1 MIQSVKSIP
10 LIIAQ
15 LYRSDGSF
23 SVSEVVHCEAF
34 KRAFNIRES
43 LFFVLQNYHVAIAVP
58 NYLMILFNFESAY
71 FHVSFNIPNYHG
83 TSLKLVDNNSNLNFT
98 RSAINKPDFGVLF
111 SLGNFKTTTSDVLRI

>member
-15 LYRSDGSF
+15 LYRSDGSIT
-23 SVSEVVHCEAF
+23 VSEVVHCEAF

-43 LFFVLQNYHVAIAVP
+43 LFFVLQNYHVAIVAP

-71 FHVSFNIPNYHG
+71 FHISFNIPNNHG
-83 TSLKLVDNNSNLNFT
+83 TSLKLVDNNGNLNFMMK
-98 RSAINKPDFGVLF
+98 KPLSSCHYLDH
-111 SLGNFKTTTSDVLRI
+111 